1 MESSGLL
8 FHEHGALPYVIHFL
22 FSLTD
27 CCSGFRR
34 SSRPV
39 PLYTHNQILSL
50 GLKDVVQ
57 GHSLVSSR
65 PGAISWA
72 RNCPGRWHCLFI
84 ALPCQNGLPWTGQV
98 WAGGHVA
105 VGSSKV
111 HLSPYRRLMSYLPS
125 PAPELSFSALKH
137 LGKDALLSFLIT
149 SHHLGI
155 LKGAEVK

>member
-1 MESSGLL
+1 M
-8 FHEHGALPYVIHFL
+8 
-22 FSLTD
+22 
-27 CCSGFRR
+27 
-34 SSRPV
+34 

-84 ALPCQNGLPWTGQV
+84 ALPCQNGLLWTGQV

-155 LKGAEVK
+155 LKGAEVKRRTRSLRPLFQKQQFFDYSRQVQTKRLGQIEK